1 MNRRLG
7 IGLTLLFALTT
18 LAGAQSWTQLNNP
31 PPFSAGTALL
41 LTDGTVMVQQM
52 DASNRGTGNW
62 WRLTPD
68 SFGSYQNGTWTQQA
82 SMPAGYAPLYYAS
95 AVLPDG
101 RVVIMGG
108 EYNGDEAQ
116 ASDTTLGAIYNPAN
130 DTTTSTVNPWTQI
143 PAPPGVGRIGDASSV
158 VLPNGTFMLG
168 PCCQTTTDWLL
179 NPSTLTWTSTGA
191 AGKADVNSEEG
202 WTLLPNGTVL
212 TVDTQNGTNSEI
224 FDPSS
229 GSWSTAGST
238 IVPLP
243 NNGGQAIVPEIGPHV
258 LRPDGT
264 VFAFGGTSYTSIYN
278 TINHTWIEGPTFSSN
293 LDVADGPAALM
304 PNGHIVVDTSPGVF
318 GTGVQFFEVSNGNYF
333 SVPNPPNIGGNNTSF
348 FGRML
353 VLPTGEILFTNQTN
367 QVALYTS
374 SGSYQAA
381 WQPTISSISS
391 ASLGIGLTNYSITG
405 TQFNGLSQGAMYGD
419 DAQSATNYPLIRV
432 TNNATGHVFYMKTHD
447 HSTMAVAT
455 GGASV
460 STMFDVPG
468 NVELG
473 DSTLQVV
480 ANGIPSNPYPVTV
493 YAPRRRACC
502 TF

>member
-1 MNRRLG
+1 MNRKLG
-7 IGLTLLFALTT
+7 IGIALLFAFTF
-18 LAGAQSWTQLNNP
+18 AGAQSWAPLNNQP
-31 PPFSAGTALL
+31 GFLAGTALL
-41 LTDGTVMVQQM
+41 LTDGTVMVQEMQ
-52 DASNRGTGNW
+52 ANGFGTGNW

-68 SFGSYQNGTWTQQA
+68 SSGSYQNGAWTPLA
-82 SMPAGYAPLYYAS
+82 SLPAGYAPLYYAS

-101 RVVIMGG
+101 RLVIVGG
-108 EYNGDEAQ
+108 EYNGNAQ
-116 ASDTTLGAIYNPAN
+116 SETTLGAIYNPAN
-130 DTTTSTVNPWTQI
+130 NTWTSIQ
-143 PAPPGVGRIGDASSV
+143 PPPVVQIGDASSV

-168 PCCQTTTDWLL
+168 PCCRQTTDWLL
-179 NPSTLTWTSTGA
+179 DPSTLTWSATGA
-191 AGKADVNSEEG
+191 AGKADFNEEEG

-212 TVDTQNGTNSEI
+212 TVDTNNTNNNTNSEI
-224 FDPSS
+224 FDPST
-229 GSWSTAGST
+229 GSWSSAGST
-238 IVPLP
+238 IVSLP
-243 NNGGQAIVPEIGPHV
+243 NSGEEIGPHV

-264 VFAFGGTSYTSIYN
+264 VFAFGGNSYTSIYN
-278 TINHTWIEGPTFSSN
+278 TIDHTWTEGPTFPSN

-333 SVPNPPNIGGNNTSF
+333 SVPNPPNIGGNNTSYW
-348 FGRML
+348 GRML
-353 VLPTGEILFTNQTN
+353 VLPTGEILFTNETN

-374 SGSYQAA
+374 SGSYQPQ

-391 ASLGIGLTNYSITG
+391 TSLGIGLTNYSITG

-419 DAQSATNYPLIRV
+419 DAQSATNYPLIRI
-432 TNNATGHVFYMKTHD
+432 TNNATGHVFYVKTHD

-493 YAPRRRACC
+493 FAPKRRACC